1 MKRLLTALLL
11 GAALTGVGHAQ
22 AQAPQGGAVAA
33 PKTGRVATAVF
44 GHLPFMQQPRLSPD
58 GKRIVVRLAHAGTT
72 YLAWMDVSAP
82 NAKPVLIASAGE
94 YKGVGDRTV
103 TSHRW
108 VGNDNIVFSLASRE
122 NIYGR
127 RYDVTRLVAYNVNTK
142 ALTPLAW
149 DGATGQASDI
159 LHIDHDKAKI
169 LLERQS
175 ERYGTER
182 WQLPEVVRVDVAK
195 GTYEIVE
202 RPNPGVTSGWSADSA
217 GVVRAGTGYDPDSG
231 KNRLFYRSGKG
242 GNFEIVAREKDK
254 DFSDSTVE
262 PLLYL
267 PEPDMA
273 LVRTN
278 RDGFHKI
285 YKANLKTME
294 LGAPIF
300 ESKGYDVDGPI
311 ASFDRS
317 RPLGY
322 SVTENGPRVHWLDPD
337 RRVVQA
343 FLDESFGRGNA
354 QIVSASRDDK
364 RMIVYVAA
372 PNQVGAYYLYDLN
385 SGDFGRIGWLSP
397 VLKDMKLNPVS
408 TIRYPAS
415 DGETIPAVLTMP
427 RHRSGKNLPLVIL
440 THGGP
445 FGPRDVEAFDDW
457 AQAVAELGYV
467 VIQPN
472 YRGSGGYGREW
483 LRKGRND
490 GFGLRMQ
497 DDLNDAITYLSSKG
511 IVDKNRVCMMGWSYG
526 GYASA
531 RAAQR
536 DADKFRCTIAGAG
549 VYDLQMMRSYDEE
562 YLGSFG
568 ANYLAKGAADL
579 ASVSPARNAKGKW
592 APILIVHGVRD
603 QRVPVEQA
611 RTLVSRLKD
620 AGKTRGVDFEYIEQP
635 KNTHNLP
642 YDEVRIEWLEATEKW
657 LAKHNPAYVPGDADK
672 PVPVAVSITR

>member
-1 MKRLLTALLL
+1 MTALLV
-11 GAALTGVGHAQ
+11 GAALTGVGYAQ
-22 AQAPQGGAVAA
+22 TRTPDQASTA
-33 PKTGRVATAVF
+33 PSGRVATPVF
-44 GHLPFMQQPRLSPD
+44 GQLPFMQQPRLSPN
-58 GKRIVVRLAHAGTT
+58 GKRVAFRLAHAGTT
-72 YLAWMDVSAP
+72 YLAWLDVSAP
-82 NAKPVLIASAGE
+82 NAKPVLIAAAGE

-103 TSHRW
+103 AAHRW
-108 VGNDNIVFSLASRE
+108 VGNDQVVFTLASRE
-122 NIYGR
+122 NIYGD
-127 RYDVTRLVAYNVNTK
+127 RYDVTRLVAYDVNTK
-142 ALTPLAW
+142 QLTPLAW

-159 LHIDHDKAKI
+159 LYVDHDKALI

-175 ERYGTER
+175 NRYGTER
-182 WQLPEVVRVDVAK
+182 WQLPEVVRVDVK
-195 GTYEIVE
+195 TGKFETVV
-202 RPNPGVTSGWSADSA
+202 RPIPGVTSGWSADA
-217 GVVRAGTGYDPDSG
+217 NGVVRAGMGYDPDTG
-231 KNRLFYRSGKG
+231 KNRLFYRSGAS
-242 GNFEIVAREKDK
+242 GNFEIVSREKDK

-294 LGAPIF
+294 LGPVLF
-300 ESKGYDVDGPI
+300 ESKGYDVEAPV

-317 RPLGY
+317 RALGY
-322 SVTENGPRVHWLDPD
+322 SVVEKGPRVQWLDPD
-337 RRVVQA
+337 RRMVQQ
-343 FLDESFGRGNA
+343 FLDESFGKGNS
-354 QIVSASRDDK
+354 QIVSASRDDQ
-364 RMIVYVAA
+364 RMIVYVGA
-372 PNQVGAYYLYDLN
+372 PNQAGAFNLYDLN
-385 SGDFGRIGWLSP
+385 TGDFARLGWVSP

-408 TIRYPAS
+408 TIVYPAS
-415 DGETIPAVLTMP
+415 DGEKIPAVLTMP
-427 RHRSGKNLPLVIL
+427 RHRTGKNLPLVIL

-445 FGPRDVEAFDDW
+445 FGPRDAESFDDW

-472 YRGSGGYGREW
+472 YRGSGGFGREW

-497 DDLNDAITYLSSKG
+497 DDLNDAITYLSRQG
-511 IVDKNRVCMMGWSYG
+511 IVDRNRVCMMGWSYG

-536 DADKFRCTIAGAG
+536 DPDKYRCTIAGAG

-568 ANYLAKGAADL
+568 ANYLSKGAADL
-579 ASVSPARNAKGKW
+579 DSVSPARNTKGKW

-603 QRVPVEQA
+603 QRVPIEQA

-620 AGKTRGVDFEYIEQP
+620 AGKVRGVDFEFVEQP

-642 YDEVRIEWLEATEKW
+642 YDEVRVEWLEAAEKW
-657 LAKHNPAYVPGDADK
+657 LAKYNPAYIDK
-672 PVPVAVSITR
+672 DSDRPVPVGLSLAK